1 MVAALMLGI
10 GGHLVAL
17 TVDFAIGPVVGRADT
32 GFGEQVSDEIVRIG
46 QLIPHLWQECGAAAT
61 TVRSFLAVPGSGAV
75 EQWTMRVT
83 SPERRWRTR
92 FRRPPADWIA
102 SAVPRGKR
110 TDARRAR
117 RENGLRSSLDAR

>member
-61 TVRSFLAVPGSGAV
+61 TVGENQTVFAGRNTSSSSVRERTGRSTLLPSRL
-75 EQWTMRVT
+75 T
-83 SPERRWRTR
+83 
-92 FRRPPADWIA
+92 A
-102 SAVPRGKR
+102 SV
-110 TDARRAR
+110 
-117 RENGLRSSLDAR
+117 

>member
-61 TVRSFLAVPGSGAV
+61 TVGENQTGRSTLLPSRL
-75 EQWTMRVT
+75 T
-83 SPERRWRTR
+83 
-92 FRRPPADWIA
+92 A
-102 SAVPRGKR
+102 SV
-110 TDARRAR
+110 
-117 RENGLRSSLDAR
+117 

>member
-32 GFGEQVSDEIVRIG
+32 GFGEQASDEIVRIG

-61 TVRSFLAVPGSGAV
+61 TVGENQTVFAGA
-75 EQWTMRVT
+75 
-83 SPERRWRTR
+83 
-92 FRRPPADWIA
+92 
-102 SAVPRGKR
+102 
-110 TDARRAR
+110 
-117 RENGLRSSLDAR
+117 